1 MNSGGKKAT
10 MGWLAIC
17 ILLAFP
23 FRVAIA
29 QTDWE
34 TTIRQNT
41 PADIELTSIQEEET
55 KIVIRGTA
63 NSNPDLAKY
72 MRALPENVGEPEL
85 AQVTRE
91 DDKSVFVLMVK
102 KTRH

>member
-1 MNSGGKKAT
+1 MNSIGRTA
-10 MGWLAIC
+10 MGWLTTC
-17 ILLAFP
+17 VLL
-23 FRVAIA
+23 VAPCSIATA

-34 TTIRQNT
+34 STIRQNT
-41 PADIELTSIQEEET
+41 PADIELTSIQEGET
-55 KIVIRGTA
+55 EIVIRGTA

-72 MRALPENVGEPEL
+72 MRALSENVGDPEL

-102 KTRH
+102 KSRH